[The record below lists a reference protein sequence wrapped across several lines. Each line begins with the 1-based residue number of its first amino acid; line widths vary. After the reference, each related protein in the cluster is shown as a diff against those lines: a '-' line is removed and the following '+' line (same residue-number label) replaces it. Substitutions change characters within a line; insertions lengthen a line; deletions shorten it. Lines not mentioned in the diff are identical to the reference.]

1 MIGHQTLSLRE
12 DDEEI
17 AHSHMICIVY
27 KRNVTLRNNLRRCIK
42 GLSCMVC
49 ILFLLAMHLSKERD
63 RKTKTAS
70 KLTSK
75 IFGQTQN

>member
-17 AHSHMICIVY
+17 AYSHMICIVY

-42 GLSCMVC
+42 GLSCMVHSRFAFC
-49 ILFLLAMHLSKERD
+49 FC
-63 RKTKTAS
+63 
-70 KLTSK
+70 
-75 IFGQTQN
+75 

>member
-42 GLSCMVC
+42 GLSCMVHSR
-49 ILFLLAMHLSKERD
+49 FA
-63 RKTKTAS
+63 
-70 KLTSK
+70 
-75 IFGQTQN
+75 FFFY